1 MLFSLADPHLWA
13 DDAGVCRQL
22 ASILVDREKKIEAFD
37 VYVGINNL
45 EVATRYTKWFE
56 INKVILHPTYEF
68 FHPVGGD
75 VALVQLKSAITF
87 SDFVLPVCLPPS
99 NLNLNN
105 VPCWAAGWGLV
116 SPQGTS

>member
-1 MLFSLADPHLWA
+1 M
-13 DDAGVCRQL
+13 

-45 EVATRYTKWFE
+45 DVATKYTQWFE
-56 INKVILHPTYEF
+56 INKVILHPTYGI

-75 VALVQLKSAITF
+75 VALVQLKSGITF
-87 SDFVLPVCLPPS
+87 SDFVLPVCLPPF

-105 VPCWAAGWGLV
+105 APCWAAGWGLV
-116 SPQGTS
+116 SQQGTS